1 MSFQNTD
8 ASYRPR
14 AAQYVRMSTDHQQY
28 SIQNQIDAIATY
40 GEKHELNIIRT
51 YADEG
56 RSGLRLDSRQ
66 ALQALLADVRSGHA
80 DFDTILVYDVSRWG
94 RFQDTD
100 ESAYYEFVCK
110 EAGIRVIYCAE
121 QFENDGSLVSTIIK
135 NIKRAMA
142 AEYSR
147 ELSTKVFIGQC
158 RIVKM
163 GFWRGGPAS
172 YGLRRHLLDEH
183 GVPKFSLEYGQWK
196 NLQNDRVVLR
206 PGPRSEVEV
215 IKRVFDSFTKERK
228 RSADIAREL
237 NTEGFVTTRGN
248 PWTGCAVDIVLSNEL
263 YIGNVVVN
271 RSSYKLQQRR
281 IYNPPDMWIRRN
293 GSLQGIIAPEVFA
306 KAQKLLGQRR
316 QIMSNEEALKRLKA
330 LWLKK
335 GHLSEDIIDLARSAP
350 CTNAFRD
357 RFGSIAAAYKLIG
370 YPLAPSYQHTETR
383 IKIRNIIASVAKDIG
398 LCVEREKGK
407 IVFDDTLRTATIDDR
422 ITVVIAIA
430 WVIFDRSEEPRRWRI
445 IAKGGDRCDLGL
457 LIRMDRTNSH
467 PEEYFLLP
475 TRALMQARNH
485 AFRISNRTFL
495 KAFKLES
502 LDAFY
507 GACLRRT
514 S

>member
-1 MSFQNTD
+1 MSFQSTD
-8 ASYRPR
+8 SPYLPR

-28 SIQNQIDAIATY
+28 SIENQIDAIATY
-40 GEKHELNIIRT
+40 AEKHELKIIRT

-56 RSGLRLDSRQ
+56 RSGLRLESRK
-66 ALQALLADVRSGHA
+66 ALQSLLADVRSGHA

-94 RFQDTD
+94 RFQDAD

-110 EAGIRVIYCAE
+110 EAGIKVIYCAE
-121 QFENDGSLVSTIIK
+121 QFENDGSLVSTVIK

-183 GVPKFSLEYGQWK
+183 GVPKFSLESGQWK

-206 PGPRSEVEV
+206 PGPPSEVEV
-215 IKRVFDSFTKERK
+215 VKRVFNSFTKERK
-228 RSADIAREL
+228 RATDIAREL
-237 NTEGFVTTRGN
+237 NAEGLVTARGN
-248 PWTGCAVDIVLSNEL
+248 PWSGCSVDILLSNEL

-281 IYNPPDMWIRRN
+281 IYNPPEMWIRRN
-293 GSLQGIIAPEVFA
+293 DSLQGIIAPDVFA
-306 KAQKLLGQRR
+306 KAQKLLERRR
-316 QIMSNEEALKRLKA
+316 QRMSNEEALKRLKA

-335 GHLSEDIIDLARSAP
+335 GHLSANVIDPAKGVP
-350 CTNAFRD
+350 CVNAFRD
-357 RFGSIAAAYKLIG
+357 RFGSISAVYKLIG
-370 YPLAPSYQHTETR
+370 YPLAAPYQHEDTR
-383 IKIRNIIASVAKDIG
+383 TKIRTIIASVARDIG
-398 LCVEREKGK
+398 LCVERQKGR
-407 IVFDDTLRTATIDDR
+407 IAFNDTLRIATVDDR

-430 WVIFDRSEEPRRWRI
+430 WVIFDRSDEPRRWRI

-457 LIRMDRTNSH
+457 LIRMDRTNSR

-475 TRALMQARNH
+475 TRALMQAHNH

-495 KAFKLES
+495 KAFRLES

-507 GACLRRT
+507 EACLRRT